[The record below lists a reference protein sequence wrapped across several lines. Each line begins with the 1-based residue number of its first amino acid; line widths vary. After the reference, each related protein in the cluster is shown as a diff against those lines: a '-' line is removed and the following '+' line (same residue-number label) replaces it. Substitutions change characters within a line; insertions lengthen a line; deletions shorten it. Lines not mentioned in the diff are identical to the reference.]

1 MAKLTVKES
10 ICKMAEYDLLCN
22 IDKGKEYTG
31 FRGLYCPGM
40 MEKKHIF
47 KNGHVY
53 DITNYDDSAHL
64 LAFFELIIKEETE
77 PEVIMTSG
85 SFFSMNIKLQK
96 AIANYLIILS
106 GIGTMRLFVGEQNI
120 LNLFTGTKVQVKVFD
135 RKRYFIPHFIKTKY
149 RYIFPLPHT
158 EKKSVRVDINSDT
171 FEPQVKN
178 RILAYFDKLVEELDE
193 AIEND
198 NRTDSNARISNR

>member
-1 MAKLTVKES
+1 MTKLTVKES

-22 IDKGKEYTG
+22 IDKGKEYSG
-31 FRGLYCPGM
+31 FKGLYCPGM
-40 MEKKHIF
+40 MEQKHVF

-53 DITNYDDSAHL
+53 DITDYKDSAHL
-64 LAFFELIIKEETE
+64 STFFELIIKEETE

-106 GIGTMRLFVGEQNI
+106 GIGTVRLFVGEQNI
-120 LNLFTGTKVQVKVFD
+120 PSLFTSTKVQVKVFN
-135 RKRYFIPHFIKTKY
+135 RKRHFIPHFIKTKY
-149 RYIFPLPHT
+149 RFIFPLPHT
-158 EKKSVRVDINSDT
+158 EKKSVRVDINSNT
-171 FEPQVKN
+171 FEPQVVN

-193 AIEND
+193 AIDND
-198 NRTDSNARISNR
+198 NRMDNNARTSNR